1 MPRNKSYNTN
11 DVLEK
16 AMHVFWNN
24 GYEQTS
30 VRMLEKEMGI
40 NQFSIYSSFTS
51 KHNLFVESLKKYR
64 EYVNKNVY
72 ADLLKPGAR
81 LKDLELFLNRF
92 TEHKITGK
100 KYKGCLVV
108 NSTGEINPADDE
120 VSVELNNYYMFIKGM
135 LKTVLSNSIEAG
147 DISADTDIDVYSN
160 FLLGVM
166 QGLSVGAKVLPGN
179 QIRDIIKVSLSV
191 FK

>member
-1 MPRNKSYNTN
+1 MPRNKSYNTD

-72 ADLLKPGAR
+72 GNLLKPGAR

-92 TEHKITGK
+92 AEDKKTGQ

-108 NSTGEINPADDE
+108 NSTGEINPMDNE
-120 VSVELNNYYMFIKGM
+120 VSVELFNYYMFIKEM
-135 LKTVLSNSIEAG
+135 LKKVLGNSIEAG
-147 DISADTDIDVYSN
+147 DISADTDVEKYSN

-166 QGLSVGAKVLPGN
+166 QGLSVGAKVLPPA

-191 FK
+191 FN